1 MQELSLNILDIAE
14 NSVKAGAALV
24 TVGVCYRPAQ
34 DRFTVTI
41 ADDGCGMDAETV
53 RKVTDPFYTTRTTRR
68 VGMGLPLWKMAAE
81 MTGGAMTVESAPGV
95 GTTVTAVFGLS
106 HIDRLP
112 LGDLPQTMATLIGG
126 SPEKDFRLEFDY
138 DGVRFAADTREY
150 RAVLGEEIS
159 LAEPEVLAEKV
170 RCALGTAAEGQRV
183 TLVLGE
189 REETLCIP
197 PTSQLTVG
205 SVQNALDGLVRE
217 CPELTVDYIH
227 GETAVRE
234 LCRDGGYVGLLFD
247 GMRKEELFRAVSAD
261 GCLPRKTFSMGHAED
276 KRYYLEARRIR

>member
-14 NSVKAGAALV
+14 NSVKAGASLI
-24 TVGVCYRPAQ
+24 TVAVCYRPAA
-34 DRFTVTI
+34 DRLTVTI
-41 ADDGCGMDAETV
+41 TDDGCGMDAETV

-138 DGVRFAADTREY
+138 DGARFAADTREY

-159 LAEPEVLAEKV
+159 LAEL
-170 RCALGTAAEGQRV
+170 RCWRL
-183 TLVLGE
+183 
-189 REETLCIP
+189 
-197 PTSQLTVG
+197 
-205 SVQNALDGLVRE
+205 
-217 CPELTVDYIH
+217 
-227 GETAVRE
+227 
-234 LCRDGGYVGLLFD
+234 
-247 GMRKEELFRAVSAD
+247 
-261 GCLPRKTFSMGHAED
+261 
-276 KRYYLEARRIR
+276 